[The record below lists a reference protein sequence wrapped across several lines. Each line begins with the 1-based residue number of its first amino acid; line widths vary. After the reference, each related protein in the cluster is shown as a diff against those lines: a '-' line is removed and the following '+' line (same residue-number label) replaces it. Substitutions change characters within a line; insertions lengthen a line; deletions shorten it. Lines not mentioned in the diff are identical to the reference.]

1 MKMFDF
7 KLPINILKQGKSYV
21 AFCPVLDLST
31 AGKSTKDARSKIVEA
46 INIFLEEIVEAGT
59 VNEVLPE
66 LGWKK
71 VQHNWNPPKVVS
83 NLNLGIRI
91 PNLA

>member
-1 MKMFDF
+1 MFNF
-7 KLPINILKQGKSYV
+7 KLPINIIKQGKSYV

-31 AGKSTKDARSKIVEA
+31 AGKSSKDAKHKIIEA

-59 VNEVLPE
+59 VNEILPE

-71 VQHNWNPPKVVS
+71 VQHNWNPPKIIS
-83 NLNLGIRI
+83 SLSLGIKI
-91 PNLA
+91 PSLA